1 MAESTEKSQL
11 EEQVDDILERV
22 LEECGGLGKLQ
33 WFLIAIVIG
42 SKLAITWSMLM
53 MTFAGATPDWWCVWQ
68 NQTSGPNDSYA
79 ESLASCQPPAN
90 NSVGDSCVSI
100 RFNDDKNTIVNE
112 VIFQI
117 NKSQ

>member
-53 MTFAGATPDWWCVWQ
+53 MTFAGATPDW
-68 NQTSGPNDSYA
+68 
-79 ESLASCQPPAN
+79 
-90 NSVGDSCVSI
+90 
-100 RFNDDKNTIVNE
+100 
-112 VIFQI
+112 
-117 NKSQ
+117 